1 MISNEDKYNKY
12 KPKKFLGQNFLVDE
26 NIAKKIVSS
35 LEIKPGDIVIE
46 IGPGQGVLTKY
57 ISALTENLIAVEL
70 DRSIHEKL
78 SAEYSGKAKIIHKD
92 FLKFDLEKDLTVI
105 PDANV
110 SGKIKLKVIGNIP
123 YNITTEILF
132 RLFDSADK
140 MESAVL
146 MMQKEVAKRLTAQ
159 PNTKDYGILAVQ
171 TQFSSA
177 PKILFNVPP
186 TAFFPKPNVESS
198 IVRFGFNE
206 NKYRVAD
213 KKLFKSLVRNSFGQR
228 RKTMKNSLKR
238 FFEMNEI
245 SFDEIEFD
253 FSRRAESLSIEE
265 FTELS
270 DRITELRH
278 SIRYESPRL

>member
-1 MISNEDKYNKY
+1 MISNEEKYNKY

-35 LEIKPGDIVIE
+35 LEIKPDDIVIE

-57 ISALTENLIAVEL
+57 ISALTDKFIAVEL

-92 FLKFDLEKDLTVI
+92 FLKFDLEKDINEILDVNI
-105 PDANV
+105 
-110 SGKIKLKVIGNIP
+110 SGKMKVKVIGNIP

-132 RLFDSADK
+132 KLFDSADK

-146 MMQKEVAKRLTAQ
+146 MMQKEVAKRLIAQ

-171 TQFSSA
+171 TQFSSN

-186 TAFFPKPNVESS
+186 TAFFPKPNVNSS
-198 IVRFGFNE
+198 IVRFSFNE

-213 KKLFKSLVRNSFGQR
+213 KQLFKSLVRNSFGQR
-228 RKTMKNSLKR
+228 RKTMKNSLR
-238 FFEMNEI
+238 NFCEANNI
-245 SFDEIEFD
+245 SLDKIEFD
-253 FSRRAESLSIEE
+253 FSRRAESLCIQE

-270 DRITELRH
+270 DRVTELKLSSRK
-278 SIRYESPRL
+278 E

>member
-35 LEIKPGDIVIE
+35 LEINPGDIVIE

-92 FLKFDLEKDLTVI
+92 FLKFDLQKDLNEILGV
-105 PDANV
+105 NV
-110 SGKIKLKVIGNIP
+110 SGKMKLKVIGNIP

-132 RLFDSADK
+132 KLFERADI
-140 MESAVL
+140 METAVL

-171 TQFSSA
+171 TQFSSS
-177 PKILFNVPP
+177 PKILFGVPP

-198 IVRFGFNE
+198 IVKFGFSE
-206 NKYRVAD
+206 NKYRVSD
-213 KKLFKSLVRNSFGQR
+213 KQLFKSLVRNSFGQR
-228 RKTMKNSLKR
+228 RKTLKNSLR
-238 FFEMNEI
+238 NFCETNNI
-245 SFDEIEFD
+245 SLDDIEFD
-253 FSRRAESLSIEE
+253 FSRRAESLSIQE

-270 DRITELRH
+270 DRITKLKL
-278 SIRYESPRL
+278 SSRYE

>member
-1 MISNEDKYNKY
+1 MISNEVKYNKY
-12 KPKKFLGQNFLVDE
+12 KPKKFLGQNFLVDK

-35 LEIKPGDIVIE
+35 LEINQGDIVIE

-92 FLKFDLEKDLTVI
+92 FLKFDLEKDLNEILGV
-105 PDANV
+105 NV
-110 SGKIKLKVIGNIP
+110 SEKMKLKVIGNIP

-132 RLFDSADK
+132 KLFERADI
-140 MESAVL
+140 METAVL

-171 TQFSSA
+171 TQFSSS
-177 PKILFNVPP
+177 PKILFGVPP

-198 IVRFGFNE
+198 IVKFGFSE
-206 NKYRVAD
+206 NKYRVSD
-213 KKLFKSLVRNSFGQR
+213 KQLFKSLVRNSFGQR
-228 RKTMKNSLKR
+228 RKTLKNSLR
-238 FFEMNEI
+238 NFCEANNI
-245 SFDEIEFD
+245 SLDDIEFD
-253 FSRRAESLSIEE
+253 FSRRAESLSIQE

-270 DRITELRH
+270 DRITKLKL
-278 SIRYESPRL
+278 SSRYE

>member
-1 MISNEDKYNKY
+1 MISNEEKYNKY

-35 LEIKPGDIVIE
+35 LEIKPDDIVIE

-57 ISALTENLIAVEL
+57 ISAQTDKLIAVEL

-92 FLKFDLEKDLTVI
+92 FLKFDLEKDINEILDVSI
-105 PDANV
+105 
-110 SGKIKLKVIGNIP
+110 SGKMKVKVIGNIP

-132 RLFDSADK
+132 RLFDSAEI

-198 IVRFGFNE
+198 IVRFSFNE

-213 KKLFKSLVRNSFGQR
+213 KQLFKSLVRNSFSQR
-228 RKTMKNSLKR
+228 RKTMKNSLR
-238 FFEMNEI
+238 NFCEANNI
-245 SFDEIEFD
+245 SLDKLEFD
-253 FSRRAESLSIEE
+253 FSRRAESLSVQE

-270 DRITELRH
+270 DRVTELKL
-278 SIRYESPRL
+278 STGYE

>member
-35 LEIKPGDIVIE
+35 LEINPGDIVIE

-92 FLKFDLEKDLTVI
+92 FLKFDLEKDLNEILGV
-105 PDANV
+105 NV
-110 SGKIKLKVIGNIP
+110 SEKMKLKVIGNIP

-132 RLFDSADK
+132 KLFERADI
-140 MESAVL
+140 METAVL

-171 TQFSSA
+171 TQFSSS
-177 PKILFNVPP
+177 PKILFGVPP

-198 IVRFGFNE
+198 IVKFGFSE
-206 NKYRVAD
+206 NKYRVSD
-213 KKLFKSLVRNSFGQR
+213 KQLFKSLVRNSFGQR
-228 RKTMKNSLKR
+228 RKTLKNSLR
-238 FFEMNEI
+238 NFCEANNI
-245 SFDEIEFD
+245 SLDDIEFD
-253 FSRRAESLSIEE
+253 FSRRAESLSIQE

-270 DRITELRH
+270 DRITKLKL
-278 SIRYESPRL
+278 SSRYE